1 VAKKAA
7 TNRVHRIA
15 KKLGVDSKD
24 IIAKCK
30 SEGIPNIKTY
40 QSAVSA
46 GLEATIMEWFSEGGI
61 KTTAVET
68 AEKVDVEKV
77 KAKAK
82 KKTKKKTTKKTTKK
96 KTKSASTKEKLK
108 EKPKEDDSE
117 KIIPQGRRMKTP
129 AKANMAGPK
138 VIRIEEPEPEPEPKT
153 RQPKRRPST
162 QGPQGPQGPQ
172 GGSGVRSPQQ
182 MPPQQ
187 ETGRGSRRNKRRD
200 SAQTRQ
206 PERGSRSQGQ
216 QQDRGDSNWRKQD
229 LLERE
234 NRLRRS
240 GGFFR
245 QARRDSQKRSDNKPV
260 VRAKTLK
267 QTGGKIT
274 ILEPISI
281 KELSSAT
288 GIKANEILKKLVLAD
303 VMASV
308 NDNIETD
315 QAIEI
320 MMEWGIELEIE
331 EQRTEE
337 EKIVESFT
345 TREMV
350 DEKSRSPVVTILGHV
365 DHGKTSL
372 LDKIRSANVAD
383 GEAGGITQATSAFSV
398 PVKAGESERVVTFID
413 TPGHEAFTEMRARGA
428 KVTDIVVLVVAADDG
443 VMPQTIESINHAKSA
458 DVPIVVALNKI
469 DKQQATEENIQR
481 ILGQLAEHDLNS
493 VEWGGTTEVVRTSA
507 TEDIGI
513 QDLLEILDYQ
523 AELLELKADFGG
535 SAEGSVIEAHIAEGR
550 GPVAS
555 ILVQQGKLKKGDFV
569 VAGKGYGRI
578 RALINE
584 HGNQVT
590 EAGPST
596 PLAILGL
603 NEVPNAGDKIYAVK
617 SLKAAESAAKE
628 RVQQAR
634 EVALSREKVTLDN
647 IFDQMKIAD
656 IRELPVIVKGDVQGS
671 IETLRSSI
679 QKIGNDE
686 AEISIKHSAVGGIN
700 ESDVNLAEACG
711 GIIVGFNV
719 TSSGKAR
726 RAAEQKGV
734 EIRYYEV
741 IYNLI
746 DDLKDALEG
755 LLDPEIKLEVLGHA
769 EVRDVF
775 TISKV
780 GMIAG
785 CYVTDGTIERHQ
797 QIRVTRDGIVIESDR
812 RLDQLKRFKDDSKE
826 VKSGQ
831 ECGMNIQGYSD
842 IKVGDVIECYKALE
856 VKRSL

>member
-1 VAKKAA
+1 MAKKTA
-7 TNRVHRIA
+7 TNRVHKIA
-15 KKLGVDSKD
+15 KKIGVNSKD
-24 IIAKCK
+24 IVAKCK
-30 SEGIPNIKTY
+30 SEGIPNIENH

-46 GLEATIMEWFSEGGI
+46 GLEATILEWFSESGDHSS
-61 KTTAVET
+61 AVET
-68 AEKVDVEKV
+68 AEKIDISKV
-77 KAKAK
+77 KAKVK
-82 KKTKKKTTKKTTKK
+82 KKTKKKASTKKTDSTG
-96 KTKSASTKEKLK
+96 SASTEKG
-108 EKPKEDDSE
+108 DDNVL
-117 KIIPQGRRMKTP
+117 PQGRRMDSPTK
-129 AKANMAGPK
+129 AKMSGPR
-138 VIRIEEPEPEPEPKT
+138 VIRIEAPEPEPKP
-153 RQPKRRPST
+153 RQPKKPKTGPS
-162 QGPQGPQGPQ
+162 PQ
-172 GGSGVRSPQQ
+172 GGSGVRTPQQ
-182 MPPQQ
+182 APPSQDS
-187 ETGRGSRRNKRRD
+187 GRGSRRNKRRD
-200 SAQTRQ
+200 STTPGQQT
-206 PERGSRSQGQ
+206 ERGSRNPQ
-216 QQDRGDSNWRKQD
+216 QPQDRGESNWRKQD

-245 QARRDSQKRSDNKPV
+245 QARRDSQKRGDKPV

-267 QTGGKIT
+267 QTGGKVVIF
-274 ILEPISI
+274 EPISI
-281 KELSSAT
+281 KELSSQT
-288 GIKANEILKKLVLAD
+288 GIKANEILKKLVLAGI
-303 VMASV
+303 MSSV
-308 NDNIETD
+308 NDNIETA
-315 QAIEI
+315 QAVEM
-320 MMEWGIELEIE
+320 MMEWGIELEVVE
-331 EQRTEE
+331 NQSAED
-337 EKIVESFT
+337 KIAKSFT
-345 TREMV
+345 SREIT
-350 DEKSRSPVVTILGHV
+350 DEQPRSPVVTILGHV

-398 PVKAGESERVVTFID
+398 PVIAGENERLVTFID

-458 DVPIVVALNKI
+458 GVPIVVALNKI
-469 DKQQATEENIQR
+469 DKQQATDENIQR
-481 ILGQLAEHDLNS
+481 ILGQLAEHELNA
-493 VEWGGTTEVVRTSA
+493 VDWGGTTEVIRTSA
-507 TEDIGI
+507 IEEIGI

-550 GPVAS
+550 GPVAN

-584 HGNQVT
+584 HGNQVD

-603 NEVPNAGDKIYAVK
+603 SEVPEAGDKLYVVK

-628 RVQQAR
+628 RTQQVR
-634 EVALSREKVTLDN
+634 EASLSREKVTLDN
-647 IFDQMKIAD
+647 IFDQMKSAE

-671 IETLRSSI
+671 IETLRSTI
-679 QKIGNDE
+679 GKIGNDE
-686 AEISIKHSAVGGIN
+686 ATIAIKHAAVGGIN

-711 GIIVGFNV
+711 GIIAGFNV
-719 TSSGKAR
+719 TSSAKAR
-726 RAAEQKGV
+726 SLAEQKGV

-746 DDLKDALEG
+746 DDLKAALEG

-775 TISKV
+775 TISKI

-785 CYVTDGTIERHQ
+785 CYVTDGIIERHK

-812 RLDQLKRFKDDSKE
+812 KLDQLKRFKDDAKD

-831 ECGMNIQGYSD
+831 ECGMNIDGYSD
-842 IKVGDVIECYKALE
+842 IKVGDVIECYKTVE
-856 VKRSL
+856 VKRTL

>member
-7 TNRVHRIA
+7 TNRVHKIA
-15 KKLGVDSKD
+15 KELGVNSKD

-46 GLEATIMEWFSEGGI
+46 GLEATIKEWFSEAGD
-61 KTTAVET
+61 KSSAVET
-68 AEKVDVEKV
+68 AEKVDVKKV

-82 KKTKKKTTKKTTKK
+82 KKTKTSTTKKQTEKK
-96 KTKSASTKEKLK
+96 KT
-108 EKPKEDDSE
+108 SE
-117 KIIPQGRRMKTP
+117 KSESETGAEGVVPQGRRMEAPVK
-129 AKANMAGPK
+129 AKMAGPR
-138 VIRIEEPEPEPEPKT
+138 VIRIEKPEPEPKP
-153 RQPKRRPST
+153 RQPKRRP
-162 QGPQGPQGPQ
+162 GPQGQGPQ
-172 GGSGVRSPQQ
+172 GGSGVKMPQQ

-187 ETGRGSRRNKRRD
+187 DAGRGSKRNKRRD
-200 SAQTRQ
+200 STQTRQ
-206 PERGSRSQGQ
+206 PERGSRNQNQ
-216 QQDRGDSNWRKQD
+216 PQDRSESNWRKQD

-245 QARRDSQKRSDNKPV
+245 QARRDSQKRDSKPI

-267 QTGGKIT
+267 QTGGKIA
-274 ILEPISI
+274 ISEPISI
-281 KELSSAT
+281 KELSAAT
-288 GIKANEILKKLVLAD
+288 GIKAKEILKKLVLAE
-303 VMASV
+303 VMATV
-308 NDNIETD
+308 NDTIETER
-315 QAIEI
+315 AVEM
-320 MMEWGIELEIE
+320 MMEWGIELEVTEQQSAE
-331 EQRTEE
+331 EQ
-337 EKIVESFT
+337 IAESFT
-345 TREMV
+345 SREMV
-350 DEKSRSPVVTILGHV
+350 DAQPRSPVVTILGHV

-372 LDKIRSANVAD
+372 LDKIRKANVAD
-383 GEAGGITQATSAFSV
+383 GEAGGITQATSAFRV
-398 PVKAGESERVVTFID
+398 PVKAGDNEREVTFID

-443 VMPQTIESINHAKSA
+443 VMPQTIESINHAKLA
-458 DVPIVVALNKI
+458 GVPIVVALNKI
-469 DKQQATEENIQR
+469 DKQQATDENIQR
-481 ILGQLAEHDLNS
+481 ILGQLAEHELNS
-493 VEWGGTTEVVRTSA
+493 VDWGGTTEVIRTSA
-507 TEDIGI
+507 IEEIGI

-535 SAEGSVIEAHIAEGR
+535 SAEGSVIEAHIADGR
-550 GPVAS
+550 GPVAN

-578 RALINE
+578 RALIDE
-584 HGNQVT
+584 HGQQVD

-596 PLAILGL
+596 PLQILGL
-603 NEVPNAGDKIYAVK
+603 SEVPEAGDKIYVVK
-617 SLKAAESAAKE
+617 SLKAAEAAAKE

-634 EVALSREKVTLDN
+634 EADLSREKVTLDN
-647 IFDQMKIAD
+647 IFDQMKSAE

-671 IETLRSSI
+671 LETLRATI
-679 QKIGNDE
+679 GKIGNDE
-686 AEISIKHSAVGGIN
+686 ATIAIKHSAVGGIN
-700 ESDVNLAEACG
+700 ESDVNLTEACG

-719 TSSGKAR
+719 TSSAKAR
-726 RAAEQKGV
+726 RAAEEKGV
-734 EIRYYEV
+734 EIRYYDV

-775 TISKV
+775 AISKI

-797 QIRVTRDGIVIESDR
+797 QIRVTRDGIVVESDR
-812 RLDQLKRFKDDSKE
+812 KLDQLKRFKDDAKE

-831 ECGMNIQGYSD
+831 ECGMNIDGYSD
-842 IKVGDVIECYKALE
+842 IKVGDVIECYTAKE
-856 VKRSL
+856 VKRTL

>member
-7 TNRVHRIA
+7 TNRVHKIA
-15 KKLGVDSKD
+15 KDLGVNSKD

-46 GLEATIMEWFSEGGI
+46 GLEATIKEWFSEGCE
-61 KTTAVET
+61 TSSAVET
-68 AEKVDVEKV
+68 SEKVDVKKV

-82 KKTKKKTTKKTTKK
+82 KKTPKKKVSKKSTTKKTAPK
-96 KTKSASTKEKLK
+96 KTTST
-108 EKPKEDDSE
+108 DSE
-117 KIIPQGRRMKTP
+117 PEKIVSQGRVLDTP
-129 AKANMAGPK
+129 VKAKMSGPR
-138 VIRIEEPEPEPEPKT
+138 VIRIEEPEPEPK
-153 RQPKRRPST
+153 PKRRP
-162 QGPQGPQGPQ
+162 GPQGQGPQ
-172 GGSGVRSPQQ
+172 GGSGVRMPQQ

-187 ETGRGSRRNKRRD
+187 DTGRGSKRNKRRD
-200 SAQTRQ
+200 TSQTRP
-206 PERGSRSQGQ
+206 PERGSRNQNQ
-216 QQDRGDSNWRKQD
+216 PQDRNDSNWRKQD

-245 QARRDSQKRSDNKPV
+245 QARRDSQKRGGKPV

-267 QTGGKIT
+267 QTGGKVAIT
-274 ILEPISI
+274 EPISI
-281 KELSSAT
+281 KELSLVT
-288 GIKANEILKKLVLAD
+288 GIKANEILKKLVLAGT
-303 VMASV
+303 MSTV
-308 NDNIETD
+308 NDNIETE
-315 QAIEI
+315 QAIEM
-320 MMEWGIELEIE
+320 MMEWGIELDVSEKQTAE
-331 EQRTEE
+331 EM
-337 EKIVESFT
+337 IADSFT
-345 TREMV
+345 SRDIV
-350 DEKSRSPVVTILGHV
+350 DEQPRSPVVTILGHV

-372 LDKIRSANVAD
+372 LDKIRKANVAD

-398 PVKAGESERVVTFID
+398 PVKAGDNERLVTFID

-443 VMPQTIESINHAKSA
+443 VMPQTIESINHAKLA
-458 DVPIVVALNKI
+458 GVPIVVALNKI
-469 DKQQATEENIQR
+469 DKQQATDENIQR
-481 ILGQLAEHDLNS
+481 ILGQLAEHELNS
-493 VEWGGTTEVVRTSA
+493 VEWGGTTEVIRTSA
-507 TEDIGI
+507 IEDIGI

-523 AELLELKADFGG
+523 AELLELKADFDG

-550 GPVAS
+550 GPVAN
-555 ILVQQGKLKKGDFV
+555 ILVQQGKLKKGDFI

-578 RALINE
+578 RALIDE
-584 HGNQVT
+584 HGKQVD

-596 PLAILGL
+596 PLQILGL
-603 NEVPNAGDKIYAVK
+603 SEVPEAGDKIYVVK
-617 SLKAAESAAKE
+617 SLRAAEAAAKE

-634 EVALSREKVTLDN
+634 EADLSREKVTLVN
-647 IFDQMKIAD
+647 IFDQMKSAD
-656 IRELPVIVKGDVQGS
+656 IHELPVIVKGDVQGS
-671 IETLRSSI
+671 LETLRSTI
-679 QKIGNDE
+679 GKIGNDE
-686 AEISIKHSAVGGIN
+686 AAISIKHSAVGGIN

-719 TSSGKAR
+719 TSSAKAR

-734 EIRYYEV
+734 EIRYYDV

-746 DDLKDALEG
+746 DDLRDALEG

-775 TISKV
+775 TISKI

-812 RLDQLKRFKDDSKE
+812 KLDQLKRFKDDAKE

-831 ECGMNIQGYSD
+831 ECGMNIEGYSD
-842 IKVGDVIECYKALE
+842 IKVGDVIECYRAKE
-856 VKRSL
+856 VKRTL